1 MGECNEAPLASSALM
16 MGYRTG
22 VDVRMP
28 SVDPPVC
35 MNGKGLGRAFG
46 VWLSVDIFLGRDGE
60 LFVSALALEPS
71 RTATF
76 AGLKS
81 TRLPFTRLVGVDS
94 TTLSLIS
101 KSRPE
106 CADLD
111 ASPAAGVGAMEESG
125 PD

>member
-1 MGECNEAPLASSALM
+1 
-16 MGYRTG
+16 
-22 VDVRMP
+22 
-28 SVDPPVC
+28 
-35 MNGKGLGRAFG
+35 MNGRGLGRAFG
-46 VWLSVDIFLGRDGE
+46 VWLSVDIFLVRDGE
-60 LFVSALALEPS
+60 LFVSDLALELS
-71 RTATF
+71 FTATF

-81 TRLPFTRLVGVDS
+81 TKLPFIRLVGVES

-101 KSRPE
+101 KSCPE